1 MTAQPLLGSTILM
14 RVMTVFLF
22 VLIQKRLMAP
32 FTDNTLGLMRVMCG
46 TRVTLLS
53 LGTREYHHWLDS
65 FVVLWYR
72 RKLAATKMSVDG
84 VLLSSI

>member
-46 TRVTLLS
+46 TRVKLLS
-53 LGTREYHHWLDS
+53 LAPDS
-65 FVVLWYR
+65 SYDNEKFL
-72 RKLAATKMSVDG
+72 KNPAQ
-84 VLLSSI
+84 